1 MLPHDHFLDECIAV
15 LERTPATLDTLLRG
29 LPGVWTSA
37 TDGPNNWSPHTVI
50 GHLIH
55 GELTDWMP
63 RLDIILTHGPAR
75 PFDPFDR
82 EGGPPDGTLPEL
94 LDQFATLRRVNL
106 ARLRA
111 LELTS
116 AQLDLEG
123 THPAFG
129 RVTLRQL
136 LATWTAHDLS
146 HIVQI
151 SRTMARRLE
160 HDVGPWAAYLS
171 VMKREH

>member
-1 MLPHDHFLDECIAV
+1 MTLHDSFLDECLAV
-15 LERTPATLDTLLRG
+15 LDRTPAVLDTLLRG
-29 LPGVWTSA
+29 LPDPWISA
-37 TDGPNNWSPHTVI
+37 TEGPSTWSPYTVI

-82 EGGPPDGTLPEL
+82 EAGLPDATLAEL
-94 LDQFATLRRVNL
+94 LDQFTTLRRANL
-106 ARLRA
+106 ARLRG
-111 LELTS
+111 LELSPT
-116 AQLDLEG
+116 QLDLEG

-160 HDVGPWAAYLS
+160 LEVGPWAAYLS
-171 VMKREH
+171 VMKP